1 MVQIRI
7 LFMRGN
13 KEWLQE
19 IAENFTEIEVRN
31 IVTGTPHLEYEFY
44 EHIAIH
50 KLLEQCVKAERE
62 GYDGIALNC
71 FYDPGLREARE
82 LVRIPVSAPC
92 ESSLHVASMLVAG
105 KFSIIVG
112 RRKWIPKMM
121 GNARNY
127 GFESKIASWRI
138 LNLTVPQLRNVE
150 ETEAAILREARAA
163 VEEDLAECV
172 VLGCTGMAKQAEKV
186 QKVLGVP
193 VLDPVIMTLKMAEI
207 RAILWKRFGISHSK
221 VGGYEAPPTDEF
233 KSIFTKFYGH
243 PP

>member
-1 MVQIRI
+1 MQIKI
-7 LFMRGN
+7 LFMRGD

-19 IAENFTEIEVRN
+19 IAEDFTRVDVLN
-31 IVTGTPHLEYEFY
+31 VVTGTPHLEYEFY

-50 KLLEQCVKAERE
+50 KLLEHCVKAERD

-92 ESSLHVASMLVAG
+92 ESSLHVASMLSAG
-105 KFSIIVG
+105 KFSILIG
-112 RRKWIPKMM
+112 RRKWMPKMKD
-121 GNARNY
+121 NARNY

-138 LNLTVPQLRNVE
+138 LDLTVPE
-150 ETEAAILREARAA
+150 MKDMEKTEAAILREAKAA
-163 VEEDLAECV
+163 VEEDMAECI
-172 VLGCTGMAKQAEKV
+172 VLGCTGMVRQAERV

-193 VLDPVIMTLKMAEI
+193 VLDPVIMTTKMAEI
-207 RAILWKRFGISHSK
+207 RALLWKRFGVSHSK
-221 VGGYEAPPTDEF
+221 VGGYEAPTSDEF
-233 KSIFTKFYGH
+233 TSIFTKFYGF

>member
-1 MVQIRI
+1 
-7 LFMRGN
+7 MRGN

-19 IAENFTEIEVRN
+19 MAEDFTKVEVSD

-44 EHIAIH
+44 EHINIH
-50 KLLEQCVKAERE
+50 KLLERCVGAERD

-92 ESSLHVASMLVAG
+92 ETSLHVASMLVAD
-105 KFSIIVG
+105 KFSIVVG

-121 GNARNY
+121 DNARNY

-138 LNLTVPQLRNVE
+138 LNLTVPELRNLE

-172 VLGCTGMAKQAEKV
+172 VLGCTGMARQAEKV
-186 QKVLGVP
+186 QRVLGVP
-193 VLDPVIMTLKMAEI
+193 VLDPVIMTLKMAEM

-233 KSIFTKFYGH
+233 RSIFTKFYGN

>member
-1 MVQIRI
+1 MVQIKI

-13 KEWLQE
+13 KKWLQE
-19 IAENFTEIEVRN
+19 MAEDFTKIEVSN
-31 IVTGTPHLEYEFY
+31 ISTGTPHLEYEFY

-50 KLLEQCVKAERE
+50 KLLEQCVKAERD

-92 ESSLHVASMLVAG
+92 EASLHVASMLVAG
-105 KFSIIVG
+105 KFSILVG

-121 GNARNY
+121 DNARNY
-127 GFESKIASWRI
+127 GFEPKIASWRV
-138 LNLTVPQLRNVE
+138 LNLTVPELRNFK

-163 VEEDLAECV
+163 VEEDMAECV
-172 VLGCTGMAKQAEKV
+172 VLGCTGMARQAEKV

-193 VLDPVIMTLKMAEI
+193 VLDPVIMTLKMAEM
-207 RAILWKRFGISHSK
+207 RAILWRRFGISHSK
-221 VGGYEAPPTDEF
+221 VGGYEAPPVDEF
-233 KSIFTKFYGH
+233 KSIFTKFYGT